1 MNVVAGSLPSHVGAA
16 PMEPLPLEP
25 VRTVHGVFR
34 DARQRTRVNAG
45 AILMTSPAAVLLLS
59 RLALRHRLRNRPPL
73 LAPLPPP

>member
-1 MNVVAGSLPSHVGAA
+1 VNEVARSLPSHVDDA
-16 PMEPLPLEP
+16 PMEPLPVAP
-25 VRTVHGVFR
+25 VRTMRGVFR
-34 DARQRTRVNAG
+34 DARQRTRVSVG